1 MIDWSEERH
10 KLKRQ
15 IAAEGIAPVLKVLK
29 EFLPEGSERYE
40 DVLLIESRQNE
51 ANRDR
56 LRNLLSDEEL
66 RRVYARIRQDL
77 MDLIDTITD
86 ADFDPDTDDQV
97 VHPGNPA
104 SRGSVLY
111 RIPNRMPLGEATRCT
126 VRISFEEEKL
136 IEGID
141 LDQHVQIQ
149 DIRISEVMQV
159 ELLDLTDDPPF
170 AIRSIHSTEQFI
182 DRDTFTEWQFL
193 VTPKRPGTYPLL
205 LKVAVLELIMGRERK
220 REIVLTEEVMIVT
233 EEQSPVP
240 HGEQGGQAM
249 RRATSFVLGGS
260 QADNSGLDGGAEE
273 EVVEKGED
281 RNWAPVEGVD
291 PLPDDRTTRR
301 TSGGGT
307 APQSVDPA
315 TTPTTTSSK
324 SGRWTYVVRSLTVLL
339 LMGGTAAGY
348 LFALN
353 PAEGAWLTTNLM
365 EKDAEA
371 YEQYA
376 QRFPEAR
383 HTEDAYRKVAQIR
396 NDDDDYL
403 AYLERYP
410 TGKFSRKALQTMQ
423 EREVLPNDLRLT
435 ELTRVSNLNDLAEE
449 TRDWQAVKKGVE
461 NSRIVRDRLDEY
473 VTRHPDSY
481 FQPEVEQLKKELQYQ
496 NIDPD
501 RLHDV
506 IDRPA
511 ASERITIED
520 RRGRADTAAFMQ
532 ARKEGSAEAYK
543 QYLEK
548 FPDGVFVE
556 AVKKRLERMQNSSN
570 TDRPTLDVGDFRTN
584 LREDIQLLEP
594 KTATDII
601 KILDADLPRNATQE
615 RTAVERY
622 RKALFRVDSLQRIGQ
637 MDAATADQQ
646 RAAVKKRLE
655 ILIRE
660 WQ

>member
-1 MIDWSEERH
+1 MIDWREERH

-15 IAAEGIAPVLKVLK
+15 IAAEGMAPVLKVLK
-29 EFLPEGSERYE
+29 ELLPEGSERYE

-77 MDLIDTITD
+77 MDLIDAITD
-86 ADFDPDTDDQV
+86 DDFDPDTDEEAVYQGD
-97 VHPGNPA
+97 PP

-111 RIPNRMPLGEATRCT
+111 RIPNRMPMGQATKCT

-159 ELLDLTDDPPF
+159 ELLDPTDDPPF
-170 AIRSIHSTEQFI
+170 TIRPIHSTEQFI

-193 VTPKRPGTYPLL
+193 VTPRRPGTYPLL

-233 EEQSPVP
+233 EEQSPVTT
-240 HGEQGGQAM
+240 GDQGGQAM
-249 RRATSFVLGGS
+249 RRATSFVLGGA
-260 QADNSGLDGGAEE
+260 QTDDSGLDGDAEE
-273 EVVEKGED
+273 VAKKDKG
-281 RNWAPVEGVD
+281 RNWVPIEGAD
-291 PLPDDRTTRR
+291 PLSDDRTTRR
-301 TSGGGT
+301 TSGGT
-307 APQSVDPA
+307 SAPPSPDPSSV
-315 TTPTTTSSK
+315 PTTTSSK
-324 SGRWTYVVRSLTVLL
+324 SGSWTYVVRSLTVLL

-348 LFALN
+348 LFAIN
-353 PAEGAWLTTNLM
+353 PAEGAWLTANLL

-376 QRFPEAR
+376 QRFPETR
-383 HTEDAYRKVAQIR
+383 HTEDAYRKIAQIR
-396 NDDDDYL
+396 SADDDYL

-410 TGKFSRKALQTMQ
+410 AGEFSREALQTMQ
-423 EREVLPNDLRLT
+423 RREVLPNDLQLT
-435 ELTRVSNLNDLAEE
+435 ELTRVSNLKDLAEE
-449 TRDWQAVKKGVE
+449 TRDWQAVKEGVE
-461 NSRIVRDRLDEY
+461 NPRIARDRLDQY

-481 FQPEVEQLKKELQYQ
+481 FQPEVERLKKELQYQ
-496 NIDPD
+496 NVDPS
-501 RLHDV
+501 RLQDV
-506 IDRPA
+506 IERPA
-511 ASERITIED
+511 VPERITLED
-520 RRGRADTAAFMQ
+520 RRMRADTAAFMQ
-532 ARKEGSAEAYK
+532 ARKEGSVEAYK

-548 FPDGVFVE
+548 FPDGVFV
-556 AVKKRLERMQNSSN
+556 APVKKRLERMQNSTPS
-570 TDRPTLDVGDFRTN
+570 DRPTVDAGDFRID
-584 LREDIQLLEP
+584 LQEDIQLLEP
-594 KTATDII
+594 KTATDLI
-601 KILDADLPRNATQE
+601 KILDADLPRSATRQ
-615 RTAVERY
+615 RAMVERY
-622 RKALFRVDSLQRIGQ
+622 RKALFRVDSLQRVGQ

-655 ILIRE
+655 NLIRE